1 MRKGSTLAV
10 LFLLATGPAG
20 ADGFRVIANPSVTV
34 TSIGSADLSRLFL
47 KTTTAWPDGQRAVV
61 VDQERTS
68 PVRAAF
74 SRAVHQRDPEA
85 VVAYWQTMVFSG
97 RETPPSVRS
106 GDAAV
111 LALVRATPGAVG
123 YVSDGAALEGVKTIA
138 VK

>member
-1 MRKGSTLAV
+1 MRQRLTLAA
-10 LFLLATGPAG
+10 LLLLATGPVG
-20 ADGFRVIANPSVTV
+20 AEGFRVVANPSV
-34 TSIGSADLSRLFL
+34 SASTMSAAELSRLFL
-47 KTTTAWPDGQRAVV
+47 KTTTSWPDGQKAVV

-74 SRAVHQRDPEA
+74 SRGVHQRDPEA

-97 RETPPSVRS
+97 RETPPPVRN

-111 LALVRATPGAVG
+111 LTLVRTTPGAVG
-123 YVSDGAALEGVKTIA
+123 YVSDTAALEGVKTIA